1 MTTGDGSLKP
11 GWARV
16 AFGDVVRLSRE
27 RAPDPEAAGFTR
39 YVGLEHID
47 RATGGSTMQ
56 S

>member
-39 YVGLEHID
+39 CVGLEHID
-47 RATGGSTMQ
+47 RPVNFGPIPS
-56 S
+56 